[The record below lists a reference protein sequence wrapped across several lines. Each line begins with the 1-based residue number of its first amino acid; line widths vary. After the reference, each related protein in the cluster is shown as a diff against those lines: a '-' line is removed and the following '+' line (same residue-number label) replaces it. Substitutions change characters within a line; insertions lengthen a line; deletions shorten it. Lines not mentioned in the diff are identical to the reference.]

1 MWWRPWPAV
10 SQRHVVQIC
19 HSLGRDQHSLK
30 YAKETGARLWKTR
43 SSEGLK
49 HTPQKLTSSGI
60 NWIYILKFIHNSQ
73 GTMPEDTAQP
83 GSVMHTLPWGQGRKI
98 SHLCWL
104 CWIIKHKH
112 LAQHF
117 LSWPVSEVIEVTMY
131 ILTISALM
139 RLEAMLRISSL
150 APLERL
156 QGASKWGK
164 PRTCRQELVH

>member
-10 SQRHVVQIC
+10 SQTNTHWSMQRRLEHGFGK
-19 HSLGRDQHSLK
+19 HALLK
-30 YAKETGARLWKTR
+30 A
-43 SSEGLK
+43 LK
-49 HTPQKLTSSGI
+49 HVPQKLTPTGI
-60 NWIYILKFIHNSQ
+60 NWIYIFKLIHNSQ
-73 GTMPEDTAQP
+73 GMMPEDSAQP
-83 GSVMHTLPWGQGRKI
+83 GSGMHTRPWGQGCKI
-98 SHLCWL
+98 SHLYWL

-112 LAQHF
+112 LTQRF

-131 ILTISALM
+131 ILTISVLM

-164 PRTCRQELVH
+164 LRTCRQEVVL